1 MKDRKQSQQ
10 EGSAIYQQ
18 DQLKAYFA
26 GIECLVLHA
35 HCLCPQ
41 FRYHQP
47 HDISTCDVRPSMACM
62 QAAQGSREQEG
73 FCQAAHL
80 GAPGAGWVQRGL
92 CSHSHHAPRLCQ
104 DHHSV
109 WQQPAGATGAQGCCA
124 AAWPCRSLQRN
135 GEFDITSHAHH
146 GGVASVK
153 YLSFSGQVA

>member
-1 MKDRKQSQQ
+1 
-10 EGSAIYQQ
+10 
-18 DQLKAYFA
+18 
-26 GIECLVLHA
+26 VLGPA
-35 HCLCPQ
+35 CSLPVSS

-47 HDISTCDVRPSMACM
+47 HDISTRDVRSSMACM

-73 FCQAAHL
+73 PCQAAHL

-92 CSHSHHAPRLCQ
+92 CSHSHHASRLCQ

-135 GEFDITSHAHH
+135 GELTPLRMHIMVVLPLHCLGTCKVLDLFRAS
-146 GGVASVK
+146 GLMFEGVQDAVVE
-153 YLSFSGQVA
+153 LGCQCRL